1 MHLQKKLSFAIIYD
15 HHIVVVVSIV
25 GDDIVMLIRFLVDDA
40 HIARHLVEQR
50 SILPPRTARGI
61 VEKESL
67 SVVFVGVF
75 LFPNT
80 VLFLLRKFVKQSY
93 DLQRFY
99 IQHRVPPQ

>member
-1 MHLQKKLSFAIIYD
+1 MRLQKKLSFAIIYD

-75 LFPNT
+75 EFPNT
-80 VLFLLRKFVKQSY
+80 VLFLLRKFVN
-93 DLQRFY
+93 
-99 IQHRVPPQ
+99 